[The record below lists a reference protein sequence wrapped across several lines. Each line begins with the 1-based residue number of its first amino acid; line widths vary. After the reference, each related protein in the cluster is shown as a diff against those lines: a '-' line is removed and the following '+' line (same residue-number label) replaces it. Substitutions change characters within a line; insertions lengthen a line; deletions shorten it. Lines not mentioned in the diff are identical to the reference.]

1 MPGCGS
7 IWKSSQRCS
16 YCRHSSFD
24 ALCGVELGEAY
35 DDSDGPALYI
45 YYAQQ
50 GERIFDIAKRYH
62 ARARDLAAA
71 NHLESSEPTRETTA
85 DAACLLIPAAL

>member
-1 MPGCGS
+1 M
-7 IWKSSQRCS
+7 QAQ
-16 YCRHSSFD
+16 SFD

-71 NHLESSEPTRETTA
+71 NHLESNEPTRETTA

>member
-1 MPGCGS
+1 MRKRNEYAIFCFT
-7 IWKSSQRCS
+7 KKTQ
-16 YCRHSSFD
+16 SFD

-35 DDSDGPALYI
+35 DDSDSPALYI

-85 DAACLLIPAAL
+85 NAACLLIPAAL